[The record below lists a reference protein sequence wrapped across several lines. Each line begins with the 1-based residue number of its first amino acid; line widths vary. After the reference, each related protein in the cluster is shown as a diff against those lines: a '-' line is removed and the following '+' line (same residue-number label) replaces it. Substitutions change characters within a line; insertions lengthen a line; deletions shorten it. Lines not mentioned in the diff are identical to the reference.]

1 MNPLKVLSKL
11 FKKHPNNAV
20 VSELYSKMSQ
30 PLFVHPELGEAVMR
44 SYLHATEQNYG
55 FLQGDT
61 ERDGSGHVVR
71 SNNVAVIDIAGAL
84 TAREENVPCAAS
96 PASYEVIKQ
105 DMAMLLEDESIT
117 TIVGRFDSPGGMA
130 AQNMDLSDFI
140 YASRGQGTKMIAMV
154 DDMAYS
160 AAFGI
165 ASAFDEIWVT
175 RTSGVGS
182 VGVVSYHVDQS
193 EANAKAGIKIEYIY
207 AGDKKILGNP
217 HEELSEEGR
226 KGYQAE
232 VDRLYNLFTS
242 TISRNLNLS
251 VEQVKAT
258 QAGTFHGEEALK
270 VGFAHKVGTFDEL
283 LTSLMA
289 AQIEKDKA
297 IMAEK
302 DHQVTIVADESEKP
316 TIEQALETA
325 EKNAESFDEAARV
338 EDLPDRD
345 GENSDPKQEQDL
357 GVPNPEDLPDNDGA
371 EASEEINPEE
381 QSEDKPTKDDD
392 GLTAQDEA
400 KLELEAAKLKL
411 QEETNAEIMALCEAA
426 NVKNLARV
434 FIGANMAIDQVRE
447 ELLSLTATN
456 ANGIVNSTS
465 VTLTNDTDIISKSWA
480 DAFDKV

>member
-44 SYLHATEQNYG
+44 SYLHAAEQNFG
-55 FLQGDT
+55 FLQGDS
-61 ERDGSGHVVR
+61 DGSSHVVR
-71 SNNVAVIDIAGAL
+71 QNNIAVIDISGAM
-84 TAREENVPCAAS
+84 TAREESVPCAAP

-105 DMAMLLEDESIT
+105 DMSELLADASID

-182 VGVVSYHVDQS
+182 VGVVSYHIDQS

-207 AGDKKILGNP
+207 AGDKKVLGNP
-217 HEELSEEGR
+217 HEKLSEEGR
-226 KGYQAE
+226 EGYQVE

-242 TISRNLNLS
+242 TVARNLGLN

-283 LTSLMA
+283 LTSLIKA
-289 AQIEKDKA
+289 EAKKEKV
-297 IMAEK
+297 IMAES
-302 DHQVTIVADESEKP
+302 AKP
-316 TIEQALETA
+316 TIKQALKTA
-325 EKNAESFDEAARV
+325 EKNVKEGSEFI
-338 EDLPDRD
+338 
-345 GENSDPKQEQDL
+345 KQELDL
-357 GVPNPEDLPDNDGA
+357 GTSDPEDLPDNDGA
-371 EASEEINPEE
+371 ESSKEIIPEE
-381 QSEDKPTKDDD
+381 QSQDEPTKDDG

-400 KLELEAAKLKL
+400 KLKLEAEKLKL
-411 QEETNAEIMALCEAA
+411 QEETNVEIKVLCVAA
-426 NVKNLARV
+426 NAENLAKV
-434 FIGANMAIDQVRE
+434 FIGANMSIDQVRE
-447 ELLSLTATN
+447 ELLSLTETSVS
-456 ANGIVNSTS
+456 NGIVNSTS
-465 VTLTNDTDIISKSWA
+465 VTLTNDTDLISKSWA